1 MSGLVV
7 TKKPSNAFSK
17 NRRLGLILA
26 LLVVLYIAAVIVF
39 IIVY

>member
-7 TKKPSNAFSK
+7 TRRPGIAQMR

-26 LLVVLYIAAVIVF
+26 LLVVLYILAIVVF
-39 IIVY
+39 IVVY

>member
-7 TKKPSNAFSK
+7 TRKPGIAQLK

-26 LLVVLYIAAVIVF
+26 LLVVLYILAVVAFIV
-39 IIVY
+39 VY

>member
-7 TKKPSNAFSK
+7 TRKPGIAQMK

-26 LLVVLYIAAVIVF
+26 LLVVLYILAIVVF
-39 IIVY
+39 IVVY